1 MKKLTYLFLGLLI
14 AACSTDNSDGDSGD
28 NNDGNNNNSNCE
40 YFLNTLPVTNTVNN
54 NATFNGII
62 SIDGNCEFPII
73 EQGFV
78 YSTTIQPT
86 LNDNQVNVNGTDVT
100 ITINNLEP
108 NTTYHIRTFLTNVL
122 GEFYGNELSFLSNN
136 PVYLADNGVT
146 IKGYEGVEAGDTGV
160 IDGVTYTVVDEDI
173 LRGMVNNEE
182 DVSKVVTTLVTD
194 MSSMLRFN
202 PFFNQDI
209 SSWDVSNVTNMGSM
223 FESTLFNQDIGN
235 WDVSNVTNME
245 AMFIGSNFNQ
255 DISTWDVS
263 DVTSCWNFNRNSA
276 LTEENSPNFTNCSN
290 LSIGQSYQG
299 GIIAYIDSTGQHGL
313 IAATEDQSSG
323 IQWYNGSFVETGA
336 RGEPIGTGST
346 NTDTIISVQGSGSY
360 AASIAR
366 DYNGGGYTDWYLPSN
381 FELDILYENMEV
393 IGGFTVEGEDKFYW
407 SSTELSA
414 SAARGQFF
422 PVGNTTGGYKDNT
435 NYVRAV
441 RAF

>member
-1 MKKLTYLFLGLLI
+1 
-14 AACSTDNSDGDSGD
+14 
-28 NNDGNNNNSNCE
+28 
-40 YFLNTLPVTNTVNN
+40 
-54 NATFNGII
+54 
-62 SIDGNCEFPII
+62 
-73 EQGFV
+73 
-78 YSTTIQPT
+78 
-86 LNDNQVNVNGTDVT
+86 
-100 ITINNLEP
+100 
-108 NTTYHIRTFLTNVL
+108 
-122 GEFYGNELSFLSNN
+122 
-136 PVYLADNGVT
+136 
-146 IKGYEGVEAGDTGV
+146 
-160 IDGVTYTVVDEDI
+160 
-173 LRGMVNNEE
+173 
-182 DVSKVVTTLVTD
+182 
-194 MSSMLRFN
+194 
-202 PFFNQDI
+202 QDI

-407 SSTELSA
+407 SSTEFSA